1 MARGTRQQREKV
13 TELHGKGLGRN
24 TIARELKI
32 SAGQVTAIAQELG
45 LSFDR
50 AATEQATAARKADL
64 ADRRARLEQQLL
76 DDAERLRG
84 QVWAAHE
91 YIDHGGKDFV
101 QVRWVQD
108 EPTPT
113 DKLKLMQAAGVAIDR
128 SLKIAAVEAASG
140 DEPVKA
146 LLVEL
151 GRALGIVDQ
160 EPAAD
165 AGD

>member
-32 SAGQVTAIAQELG
+32 SAGQVTGIAQELG

-50 AATEQATAARKADL
+50 TATKVATEARKADL
-64 ADRRARLEQQLL
+64 ADRRTRLEAQYL

-84 QVWAAHE
+84 QVFSAHE
-91 YIDHGGKDFV
+91 YIDHGGKEFV
-101 QVRWVQD
+101 EVRWMQD

-113 DKLKLMQAAGVAIDR
+113 DKLKLMQASRAALDG
-128 SLKIAAVEAASG
+128 SLKLTQLEAASG

-151 GRALGIVDQ
+151 GRALGVVPDETPEQ
-160 EPAAD
+160 D
-165 AGD
+165 A